1 MDYFEITYEEELSD
15 CCGARIYADIMMCE
29 ECKEYCKPLKPS
41 KMKQPLKELLARIE
55 VKSVK
60 FHRGHDGMD
69 GLNCKLYVD
78 GKFVAH
84 VHDDAYGGGN
94 HYDQF
99 LKHDK
104 EGMPIITE
112 FDWMG
117 TLEGYD
123 LKYTSDLIGGEPLEL
138 EHCWDSL
145 VDLKVNEAQKLKDAN
160 KGVMFQSVNGVSI
173 VGYKCT
179 IPNAFKKW
187 GKAEMLKEYQRIYD
201 TKVSEGKEILNKDY
215 LQSIGLKL

>member
-1 MDYFEITYEEELSD
+1 
-15 CCGARIYADIMMCE
+15 
-29 ECKEYCKPLKPS
+29 
-41 KMKQPLKELLARIE
+41 MKKPLKELLARIE

-60 FHRGHDGMD
+60 FHRGHDGMQ

-84 VHDDAYGGGN
+84 VHDDAYGGDF

-104 EGMPIITE
+104 DGMPIITDFKMRE
-112 FDWMG
+112 FLDKAK
-117 TLEGYD
+117 EEYD
-123 LKYTSDLIGGEPLEL
+123 LTYKVTFPNDDDPWETT
-138 EHCWDSL
+138 HNWDSL
-145 VDLKVNEAQKLKDAN
+145 VDKKVEEHTMLKDAN
-160 KGVMFQSVNGVSI
+160 KGVLYKSANGVSI

-201 TKVSEGKEILNKDY
+201 TKVSEGKEILNTDY
-215 LQSIGLKL
+215 LQSVGLKV